1 MYKIGDYIV
10 KSMTGVCK
18 VADITHLD
26 MPSANKDKLYYL
38 LLPIDDNSGRIY
50 APIDLIDS
58 STRMVMSKED
68 ALELIKKIPFVP
80 QMWIEDD
87 KLRHEK
93 YKQTVKSCNP
103 ESLVEIIKMAYLQKK
118 NRMAQGKKNT
128 AVDERYFKVAEK
140 NLYSELGFVL
150 NKSKDEIYDLIAESV
165 RNTANA

>member
-1 MYKIGDYIV
+1 
-10 KSMTGVCK
+10 
-18 VADITHLD
+18 
-26 MPSANKDKLYYL
+26 
-38 LLPIDDNSGRIY
+38 
-50 APIDLIDS
+50 
-58 STRMVMSKED
+58 
-68 ALELIKKIPFVP
+68 VP
-80 QMWIEDD
+80 QTWIEDD

>member
-26 MPSANKDKLYYL
+26 MPSVNKDKLYYL

-80 QMWIEDD
+80 QTWIEDD